1 MLASNGLLS
10 RTKITTGGIYGIV
23 THVFGGKAG
32 ATIGLM
38 YVLGQVSGAHFLLN
52 LFLLCLY
59 PHRHVSSIRSK
70 YFLNIPP
77 PPNTRRTYI
86 LNIPPA
92 SEGFHNNSLISAC
105 VLLEPLNHYCTV
117 YSV

>member
-77 PPNTRRTYI
+77 PHTRRTYI
-86 LNIPPA
+86 LNILPA
-92 SEGFHNNSLISAC
+92 SEGFPNNSLISAC